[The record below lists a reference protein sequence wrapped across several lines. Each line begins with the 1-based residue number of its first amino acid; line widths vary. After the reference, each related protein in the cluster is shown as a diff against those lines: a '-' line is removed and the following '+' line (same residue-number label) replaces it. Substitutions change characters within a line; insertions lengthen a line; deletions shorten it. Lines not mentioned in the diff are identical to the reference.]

1 MRKVE
6 AIIASVESK
15 VHQLGEQKKKA
26 EDDLVKAR
34 QKVQSL
40 ESRIAELETEVNALN
55 EKNRVIQVAQSL
67 NTGEESGEAKRRI
80 NELVREIDKCIAL
93 LNK

>member
-6 AIIASVESK
+6 AIIATVEAK
-15 VHQLGEQKKKA
+15 VHQLGEQKLKA
-26 EDDLVKAR
+26 EQELSSAR
-34 QKVQSL
+34 EKLQRMEEKM
-40 ESRIAELETEVNALN
+40 AELKSQIADLE

-67 NTGEESGEAKRRI
+67 NSGEGSTDARKRI

>member
-6 AIIASVESK
+6 AIIASVEAK
-15 VHQLGEQKKKA
+15 VHQLGEQKQKA
-26 EDDLVKAR
+26 EEELSSFREKLLVKD
-34 QKVQSL
+34 Q
-40 ESRIAELETEVNALN
+40 RIAELESQLAELE
-55 EKNRVIQVAQSL
+55 EKNKVIQVAQSL
-67 NTGEESGEAKRRI
+67 NSGEGSSDAKKRI

>member
-6 AIIASVESK
+6 AIIASVEDK
-15 VHQLGEQKKKA
+15 IHRLGEQKRQALSELDKS
-26 EDDLVKAR
+26 R
-34 QKVQSL
+34 QKVQAL
-40 ESRIAELETEVNALN
+40 ESRIDELKLEVDELQG
-55 EKNRVIQVAQSL
+55 KNKVIQVAQSL
-67 NTGEESGEAKRRI
+67 NTGEGSSDAKRRI

>member
-15 VHQLGEQKKKA
+15 VHRLGEQKKKA
-26 EDDLVKAR
+26 EDELERSR

-40 ESRIAELETEVNALN
+40 ESKIAELEAEVSALN
-55 EKNRVIQVAQSL
+55 EKNKVIQVAQSL
-67 NTGEESGEAKRRI
+67 NSGEESGEAKRRI

>member
-6 AIIASVESK
+6 AIIASVEDK
-15 VHQLGEQKKKA
+15 IHRLGEQKRSALEELDKS
-26 EDDLVKAR
+26 R

-40 ESRIAELETEVNALN
+40 ESRVSELNAEIDELKG
-55 EKNRVIQVAQSL
+55 KNKVIQVAQSL
-67 NTGEESGEAKRRI
+67 NSGENSTEARRRI